1 MANISKELVHKCTSS
16 VVKSIVDPKLVSF
29 KRVEL
34 GGSSDTRFFGIK
46 DAKGNDMFWVVL
58 LDESSGFGRGYVN
71 IIKKGSDP
79 AKKQEAMV
87 NAWKKVRKPLQ
98 AKKAGVALVDPDLP
112 NNENPFPLTAK
123 LVTEDKTSA
132 SKTPLGNLIDAVY
145 NAFVTVKS
153 DVLTFDPMTA
163 TNPDYDHQLE
173 IALPHKTIW
182 EYIYPSSQRESPTG
196 ETPDLLKVLAADL
209 KDSCF
214 IVRLTGVSIK
224 NGTDDKGNDRTI
236 IKVCMKVHYIVEIPN
251 LGAFI
256 KVKKAAPE
264 DTFSGASFDTFTNGM
279 SGTDFYKEL
288 VDGKVEALTITTPK
302 KEKKSGKKALTD
314 GAVDETIAKTKK
326 SKAKKSKGED
336 ESPLKKSKKDEAISD
351 AKLADEMTKLMD
363 GNTTPVEEDE
373 EEEGEVPRKSD
384 GGDDEDDDGE
394 EVTVVEETQPEE
406 LDPVL
411 KARSKSRLGA
421 V

>member
-1 MANISKELVHKCTSS
+1 
-16 VVKSIVDPKLVSF
+16 
-29 KRVEL
+29 
-34 GGSSDTRFFGIK
+34 
-46 DAKGNDMFWVVL
+46 
-58 LDESSGFGRGYVN
+58 
-71 IIKKGSDP
+71 
-79 AKKQEAMV
+79 
-87 NAWKKVRKPLQ
+87 
-98 AKKAGVALVDPDLP
+98 
-112 NNENPFPLTAK
+112 
-123 LVTEDKTSA
+123 
-132 SKTPLGNLIDAVY
+132 
-145 NAFVTVKS
+145 
-153 DVLTFDPMTA
+153 
-163 TNPDYDHQLE
+163 
-173 IALPHKTIW
+173 
-182 EYIYPSSQRESPTG
+182 
-196 ETPDLLKVLAADL
+196 
-209 KDSCF
+209 
-214 IVRLTGVSIK
+214 
-224 NGTDDKGNDRTI
+224 
-236 IKVCMKVHYIVEIPN
+236 MKVHYIVEIPN

-336 ESPLKKSKKDEAISD
+336 ESPLKKSKKDEAVSD

-394 EVTVVEETQPEE
+394 EVTVVEETQPDE